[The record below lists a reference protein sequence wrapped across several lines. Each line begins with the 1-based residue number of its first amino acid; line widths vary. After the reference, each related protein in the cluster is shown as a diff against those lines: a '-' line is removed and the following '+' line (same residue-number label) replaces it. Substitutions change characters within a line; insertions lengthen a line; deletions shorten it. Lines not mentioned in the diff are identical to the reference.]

1 MKLKKLMALALSGVL
16 AVSMLAGCNGD
27 KAPVDDGTD
36 PIEPGTNG
44 VSTEVGN
51 LTADYLDT
59 KYADEVP
66 EYVTFADD
74 ADLDS
79 SLQYVVEFA
88 GVNDVLLQYM
98 HNDKL
103 HIVAGDL
110 YTRLQ
115 NAVGDD
121 NRYVSCYNIG
131 SMKTLKIAEAQNSYK
146 IDDETVVELFAVSSA
161 IGENAVNQL
170 VAEKLADD
178 VKIQDYLYSTNG
190 HYVNGNYN
198 HEYTVSVSTYTKAVN
213 SSSVLGSGAADP
225 AVTFVAVQVVRT
237 STHQ

>member
-16 AVSMLAGCNGD
+16 AVSMLAGCNGN

-44 VSTEVGN
+44 VSTEVGT

-59 KYADEVP
+59 YLDDEIP

-88 GVNDVLLQYM
+88 GVDDVLLQYM
-98 HNDKL
+98 HNDNL
-103 HIVAGDL
+103 HRVAGDL
-110 YTRLQ
+110 YSRLQ

-121 NRYVSCYNIG
+121 NWVNWNSIG
-131 SMKTLKIAEAQNSYK
+131 SMAALKRAEAQDSYK

-170 VAEKLADD
+170 IAEKLADEAR
-178 VKIQDYLYSTNG
+178 IQGYLYSTSG
-190 HYVNGNYN
+190 RGENGNYN

>member
-16 AVSMLAGCNGD
+16 AVSMLAGCNGN

-44 VSTEVGN
+44 VSTEVGT
-51 LTADYLDT
+51 LTADYLDPT
-59 KYADEVP
+59 EIP

-88 GVNDVLLQYM
+88 GVDDVLLQYM
-98 HNDKL
+98 HNDNL
-103 HIVAGDL
+103 HRVAGDL
-110 YTRLQ
+110 YSRLQ
-115 NAVGDD
+115 KAVGDD
-121 NRYVSCYNIG
+121 NYWVNWNNIG
-131 SMKTLKIAEAQNSYK
+131 SMHALKLAEAENSYK

-170 VAEKLADD
+170 IAEELAD
-178 VKIQDYLYSTNG
+178 VAKIQGYLYSTSG
-190 HYVNGNYN
+190 RGENGNYN

>member
-16 AVSMLAGCNGD
+16 AVSMLAGCNGN

-44 VSTEVGN
+44 VSTEVGT
-51 LTADYLDT
+51 LTADYLDP
-59 KYADEVP
+59 DEIS

-88 GVNDVLLQYM
+88 GVDDVLLQYM
-98 HNDKL
+98 HNDNL
-103 HIVAGDL
+103 HRVAGDL
-110 YTRLQ
+110 YSRLQ
-115 NAVGDD
+115 KAVGDD
-121 NRYVSCYNIG
+121 NYWVNWNNIG
-131 SMKTLKIAEAQNSYK
+131 SLAALKQAEAQNSYK

-170 VAEKLADD
+170 IAEELAD
-178 VKIQDYLYSTNG
+178 VARIQGYLYSTSG
-190 HYVNGNYN
+190 RGENGNYN

>member
-16 AVSMLAGCNGD
+16 AVSMLAGCNGN

-51 LTADYLDT
+51 LTADYLDPT
-59 KYADEVP
+59 EIP

-103 HIVAGDL
+103 HTVAGDL
-110 YTRLQ
+110 YIRLQ
-115 NAVGDD
+115 KAVGDD
-121 NRYVSCYNIG
+121 NRWVNCYNIG
-131 SMKTLKIAEAQNSYK
+131 NMKTLKLAEAQNSYK

-170 VAEKLADD
+170 IAEKLADD
-178 VKIQDYLYSTNG
+178 VKIQNYLYSTNG
-190 HYVNGNYN
+190 HGVNGNYN

>member
-16 AVSMLAGCNGD
+16 AVSMLAGCNGN

-44 VSTEVGN
+44 VSAEVGT
-51 LTADYLDT
+51 LTADYLDPT
-59 KYADEVP
+59 EIP

-88 GVNDVLLQYM
+88 GVDDVLLQYM

-103 HIVAGDL
+103 HRVAGDL
-110 YTRLQ
+110 YSRLQ
-115 NAVGDD
+115 KAVGDD
-121 NRYVSCYNIG
+121 NWVNWNSIG
-131 SMKTLKIAEAQNSYK
+131 SLAALKWAEAENSYK

-170 VAEKLADD
+170 IAEKLADEA
-178 VKIQDYLYSTNG
+178 VIQGYLYSTSG
-190 HYVNGNYN
+190 RGENGNYN

>member
-16 AVSMLAGCNGD
+16 AVSMLAGCNGN

-44 VSTEVGN
+44 VSTEVGT
-51 LTADYLDT
+51 LTADYLDPT
-59 KYADEVP
+59 EIP

-88 GVNDVLLQYM
+88 GVDDVLLQYM
-98 HNDKL
+98 HNDNL
-103 HIVAGDL
+103 HRVAGDL
-110 YTRLQ
+110 YSRLQ

-121 NRYVSCYNIG
+121 NWVNWNSIG
-131 SMKTLKIAEAQNSYK
+131 SMAALKRAEAQDSYK

-170 VAEKLADD
+170 IAEKLADEAR
-178 VKIQDYLYSTNG
+178 IQGYLYSTSG
-190 HYVNGNYN
+190 RGENGNYN

>member
-16 AVSMLAGCNGD
+16 AVSMLAGCNGSN
-27 KAPVDDGTD
+27 APVDDGTD

-51 LTADYLDT
+51 LTADYLDST
-59 KYADEVP
+59 YSTEIP

-88 GVNDVLLQYM
+88 GVDDVLIQYM

-103 HIVAGDL
+103 HRVADDL
-110 YTRLQ
+110 YSRLQ
-115 NAVGDD
+115 KAVGDD
-121 NRYVSCYNIG
+121 NWVNWNSIG
-131 SMKTLKIAEAQNSYK
+131 SLAALKRAEAENSYK

-170 VAEKLADD
+170 IAEKLADEA
-178 VKIQDYLYSTNG
+178 VIQGYLYSTSG
-190 HYVNGNYN
+190 RGENGNYN

>member
-16 AVSMLAGCNGD
+16 AVSMLAGCNGN

-51 LTADYLDT
+51 LTADYLDPT
-59 KYADEVP
+59 EIP

-88 GVNDVLLQYM
+88 GVDDVLLQYM
-98 HNDKL
+98 HNDNL
-103 HIVAGDL
+103 HRVAGDL
-110 YTRLQ
+110 YSRLQ
-115 NAVGDD
+115 KAVGDD
-121 NRYVSCYNIG
+121 NWVNWNSIG
-131 SMKTLKIAEAQNSYK
+131 SLAALKRAEAENSYK

-170 VAEKLADD
+170 IAEKLANEA
-178 VKIQDYLYSTNG
+178 VIQGYLYSTSG
-190 HYVNGNYN
+190 RGENGNYN

>member
-1 MKLKKLMALALSGVL
+1 MKLKKLMALAMSGVL
-16 AVSMLAGCNGD
+16 AVSMLAGCNGN

-44 VSTEVGN
+44 VSTEVGT
-51 LTADYLDT
+51 LTADYLDPT
-59 KYADEVP
+59 EIP

-88 GVNDVLLQYM
+88 GVDDVLLQYM

-110 YTRLQ
+110 YSRLQ

-121 NRYVSCYNIG
+121 NWVNWNSIG
-131 SMKTLKIAEAQNSYK
+131 SMHALKLAEAQNSYK
-146 IDDETVVELFAVSSA
+146 IDDETVVEMFAVSSA

-170 VAEKLADD
+170 IAEKLADEAR
-178 VKIQDYLYSTNG
+178 IQGYLYSTSG
-190 HYVNGNYN
+190 RGENGNYN

>member
-16 AVSMLAGCNGD
+16 AVSMLAGCNGN

-44 VSTEVGN
+44 VSTEVGT
-51 LTADYLDT
+51 LTADYLDPT
-59 KYADEVP
+59 EIP

-88 GVNDVLLQYM
+88 GVDDVLLQYM
-98 HNDKL
+98 HNDNL
-103 HIVAGDL
+103 HRVAGDL
-110 YTRLQ
+110 YSRLQ
-115 NAVGDD
+115 KAVGDD
-121 NRYVSCYNIG
+121 NWVNWNSIG
-131 SMKTLKIAEAQNSYK
+131 SLAALKRAEAENSYK

-170 VAEKLADD
+170 IAEELADEAR
-178 VKIQDYLYSTNG
+178 IQGYLYSTSG
-190 HYVNGNYN
+190 RGENGNYN

>member
-16 AVSMLAGCNGD
+16 AVSMLAGCNGN

-44 VSTEVGN
+44 VSTEVGT

-59 KYADEVP
+59 YLDDEIP

-88 GVNDVLLQYM
+88 GVDDVLLQYM
-98 HNDKL
+98 HNDNL
-103 HIVAGDL
+103 HRVAGDL
-110 YTRLQ
+110 YSRLQ

-121 NRYVSCYNIG
+121 NWVNWNSIG
-131 SMKTLKIAEAQNSYK
+131 SMAALKRAEAQDSYK

-170 VAEKLADD
+170 IAEELADEAR
-178 VKIQDYLYSTNG
+178 IQGYLYSTSG
-190 HYVNGNYN
+190 RGENGNYN

>member
-1 MKLKKLMALALSGVL
+1 MKLKKIASLMLAGVM
-16 AVSMLAGCNGD
+16 AVSMLAGCNGN

-44 VSTEVGN
+44 VSTEVGT

-59 KYADEVP
+59 YLDDEIP

-88 GVNDVLLQYM
+88 GVDDVLLQYM
-98 HNDKL
+98 HNDNL
-103 HIVAGDL
+103 HRVAGDL
-110 YTRLQ
+110 YSRLQ

-121 NRYVSCYNIG
+121 NWVNWNSIG
-131 SMKTLKIAEAQNSYK
+131 SMAALKRAEAQDSYK

-170 VAEKLADD
+170 IAEELADEAR
-178 VKIQDYLYSTNG
+178 IQGYLYSTSG
-190 HYVNGNYN
+190 RGENGNYN

>member
-16 AVSMLAGCNGD
+16 AVSMLAGCNGN

-44 VSTEVGN
+44 VSTEVGT

-59 KYADEVP
+59 YLDDEIP

-88 GVNDVLLQYM
+88 GVDDVLLQYM
-98 HNDKL
+98 HNDNL
-103 HIVAGDL
+103 HRVAGDL
-110 YTRLQ
+110 YSRLQ

-121 NRYVSCYNIG
+121 NWVNWNSIG
-131 SMKTLKIAEAQNSYK
+131 SMHALKWAEAQNSYK

-170 VAEKLADD
+170 IAEELAEEA
-178 VKIQDYLYSTNG
+178 KIQDYLYSTRG
-190 HYVNGNYN
+190 RGENGNYN

>member
-16 AVSMLAGCNGD
+16 AVSMLAGCNGN

-44 VSTEVGN
+44 VSTEVGT
-51 LTADYLDT
+51 LTADYLDPT
-59 KYADEVP
+59 EIP

-88 GVNDVLLQYM
+88 GVDDVLLQYM
-98 HNDKL
+98 HNDNL
-103 HIVAGDL
+103 HRVAGDL
-110 YTRLQ
+110 YSRLQ

-121 NRYVSCYNIG
+121 NWVNWNSIG
-131 SMKTLKIAEAQNSYK
+131 SMAALKRAEAQDSYK

-170 VAEKLADD
+170 IAEELADEAR
-178 VKIQDYLYSTNG
+178 IQGYLYSTSG
-190 HYVNGNYN
+190 RGENGNYN

>member
-16 AVSMLAGCNGD
+16 AVSMLAGCNGN

-44 VSTEVGN
+44 VSTEVGT
-51 LTADYLDT
+51 LTADYLDDYLDT
-59 KYADEVP
+59 EMP

-88 GVNDVLLQYM
+88 GVDDVLLQYM
-98 HNDKL
+98 HNDNL
-103 HIVAGDL
+103 HRVAGDL
-110 YTRLQ
+110 YSRLQ

-121 NRYVSCYNIG
+121 NQRVDWNNIG
-131 SMKTLKIAEAQNSYK
+131 SMHILKWAEAQNSYK

-170 VAEKLADD
+170 IAEELADEA
-178 VKIQDYLYSTNG
+178 KIQDYLYSTSG
-190 HYVNGNYN
+190 RGENGNYN
-198 HEYTVSVSTYTKAVN
+198 HEYTVSVSHYTKAVT

>member
-1 MKLKKLMALALSGVL
+1 MKLKKLMALAMSGVL
-16 AVSMLAGCNGD
+16 AVSMLAGCNGN

-44 VSTEVGN
+44 VSTEVGT
-51 LTADYLDT
+51 LTADYLDPT
-59 KYADEVP
+59 EIP

-88 GVNDVLLQYM
+88 GVDDVLLQYM
-98 HNDKL
+98 HNDNL
-103 HIVAGDL
+103 HRVAGDL
-110 YTRLQ
+110 YSRLQ

-121 NRYVSCYNIG
+121 NWVNWNSIG
-131 SMKTLKIAEAQNSYK
+131 SMAALKRAEAENSYQ
-146 IDDETVVELFAVSSA
+146 IDDETVVELFAVSST

-170 VAEKLADD
+170 IAEKLADEA
-178 VKIQDYLYSTNG
+178 VIQGYLYSTSG
-190 HYVNGNYN
+190 RGENGNYN

>member
-16 AVSMLAGCNGD
+16 AVSMLAGCDGN

-44 VSTEVGN
+44 VSTEVGT
-51 LTADYLDT
+51 LTADYLDPT
-59 KYADEVP
+59 EIP

-88 GVNDVLLQYM
+88 GVDDVLLQYM
-98 HNDKL
+98 HNDNL
-103 HIVAGDL
+103 HRVAGDL
-110 YTRLQ
+110 YSRLQ
-115 NAVGDD
+115 KAVGDD
-121 NRYVSCYNIG
+121 NWVNWNSIG
-131 SMKTLKIAEAQNSYK
+131 SLAALKRAEAENSYK

-170 VAEKLADD
+170 IAEKLANEA
-178 VKIQDYLYSTNG
+178 VIQGYLYSTSG
-190 HYVNGNYN
+190 RGENGNYN

>member
-16 AVSMLAGCNGD
+16 AVSMLAGCNGN

-44 VSTEVGN
+44 VSTEVGT
-51 LTADYLDT
+51 LTADYLDPT
-59 KYADEVP
+59 EIP

-88 GVNDVLLQYM
+88 GVDDVLLQYM
-98 HNDKL
+98 HNDNL
-103 HIVAGDL
+103 HRVAGDL
-110 YTRLQ
+110 YSRLQ

-121 NRYVSCYNIG
+121 NWVNWNSIG
-131 SMKTLKIAEAQNSYK
+131 SMAALKWAEAQNSYK

-170 VAEKLADD
+170 IAEKLADEAR
-178 VKIQDYLYSTNG
+178 IQGYLYSTSG
-190 HYVNGNYN
+190 RGENGNYN

>member
-16 AVSMLAGCNGD
+16 AVSMLAGCNGN

-51 LTADYLDT
+51 LTADYLDPT
-59 KYADEVP
+59 EIP

-88 GVNDVLLQYM
+88 GVDDVLLQYM
-98 HNDKL
+98 HNDNL
-103 HIVAGDL
+103 HRVAGDL
-110 YTRLQ
+110 YSRLQ
-115 NAVGDD
+115 KAVGDD
-121 NRYVSCYNIG
+121 NWVNWNSIG
-131 SMKTLKIAEAQNSYK
+131 SLAALKRAEAENSYK

-170 VAEKLADD
+170 IAEKLANEA
-178 VKIQDYLYSTNG
+178 VIQGYLYSTSG
-190 HYVNGNYN
+190 RGENGNYN

-225 AVTFVAVQVVRT
+225 AVTFVAVQVVR
-237 STHQ
+237 SSVRS

>member
-44 VSTEVGN
+44 VSTEVGT
-51 LTADYLDT
+51 LTADYLDPT
-59 KYADEVP
+59 EIP

-88 GVNDVLLQYM
+88 GVDDVLLQYM

-110 YTRLQ
+110 YSRLQ

-121 NRYVSCYNIG
+121 NWINWNNIG
-131 SMKTLKIAEAQNSYK
+131 SLAALKWAESQNSYK

-170 VAEKLADD
+170 IAEKLADEA
-178 VKIQDYLYSTNG
+178 VIQGYLYSTSG
-190 HYVNGNYN
+190 RGENGNYN

>member
-16 AVSMLAGCNGD
+16 AVSMLAGCNGN

-44 VSTEVGN
+44 VSTEVGT
-51 LTADYLDT
+51 LTADYLDPT
-59 KYADEVP
+59 EIP

-88 GVNDVLLQYM
+88 GVDDVLLQYM

-103 HIVAGDL
+103 HTVAGDL
-110 YTRLQ
+110 YSRLQ

-121 NRYVSCYNIG
+121 NKYVDWENIG
-131 SMKTLKIAEAQNSYK
+131 SEKALKIAESKNSYK

-170 VAEKLADD
+170 IAEKLADEA
-178 VKIQDYLYSTNG
+178 KIQGYLYSTSG
-190 HYVNGNYN
+190 RGENGNYN

>member
-16 AVSMLAGCNGD
+16 AVSMLAGCNGN

-44 VSTEVGN
+44 VSTEVGT
-51 LTADYLDT
+51 LTADYLDPT
-59 KYADEVP
+59 EIP

-88 GVNDVLLQYM
+88 GVDDVLLQYM
-98 HNDKL
+98 HNDNL
-103 HIVAGDL
+103 HRVAGDL
-110 YTRLQ
+110 YSRLQ

-121 NRYVSCYNIG
+121 NWVNWNSIG
-131 SMKTLKIAEAQNSYK
+131 SMAALKWAEAQNSYK

-170 VAEKLADD
+170 IAEELADEAR
-178 VKIQDYLYSTNG
+178 IQGYLYSTSG
-190 HYVNGNYN
+190 RGENGNYN

>member
-16 AVSMLAGCNGD
+16 AVSMLAGCNGN

-44 VSTEVGN
+44 VSTEVGT
-51 LTADYLDT
+51 LTADYLDPT
-59 KYADEVP
+59 EIP

-88 GVNDVLLQYM
+88 GVDDVLLQYM

-110 YTRLQ
+110 YSRLQ

-121 NRYVSCYNIG
+121 NWVNWNSIG
-131 SMKTLKIAEAQNSYK
+131 SMAALKRAEAQNSYK

-170 VAEKLADD
+170 IAEELADEAR
-178 VKIQDYLYSTNG
+178 IQGYLYSTSG
-190 HYVNGNYN
+190 RGENGNYN